1 MFCFTSA
8 VGLCLSEVDGVD
20 YRKNFRAF
28 ATTGLG
34 HRACVGFRVWGL
46 GLRVCEKVVLMLVLL
61 SSILSR
67 TNAETDEATLVRSV
81 GFTGPGGGGCVSLGL
96 GILLGN
102 VLGYFEVMG
111 WLCW

>member
-46 GLRVCEKVVLMLVLL
+46 GLRVYVEIFCMCEKVVRKLVLL

-81 GFTGPGGGGCVSLGL
+81 GFTGPGGGVA
-96 GILLGN
+96 
-102 VLGYFEVMG
+102 
-111 WLCW
+111 